1 MCKKIEGKY
10 LCSTFDIQKKI
21 KMINN
26 IQRLLFQ
33 DDDNNNSSDSAI
45 AKSLAKPK
53 AINLLKLA
61 QKQNAEKMGLLEE
74 SVFEHDTSIKTNTP
88 VAKGTPKS
96 VESSI
101 EQLSHGFDALH
112 TDDSTDN
119 EDEQTAMPYWTTK
132 KNRLAI
138 VIEQTNVNSKITD
151 AFFDSKSQTV
161 NSQEIFKLSAPI
173 KRRRSTSIWN
183 TPPRYSLLSKY

>member
-1 MCKKIEGKY
+1 
-10 LCSTFDIQKKI
+10 
-21 KMINN
+21 MINN
-26 IQRLLFQ
+26 IQHSLFQ
-33 DDDNNNSSDSAI
+33 DDDNNNSSDSAT
-45 AKSLAKPK
+45 ASLAKPK

-74 SVFEHDTSIKTNTP
+74 SVSKHDTSIKTNTP

-101 EQLSHGFDALH
+101 EQLSHAFDAIH
-112 TDDSTDN
+112 TDDSTDY
-119 EDEQTAMPYWTTK
+119 EDEQIAMPYWTTK

-161 NSQEIFKLSAPI
+161 NLQEIFKLSAPI
-173 KRRRSTSIWN
+173 KRRRSTSVWN
-183 TPPRYSLLSKY
+183 TPPRYSLLPKY